1 MTVKTYNEI
10 IGANKE
16 KELLEALKARNLYL
30 KKIITEKEK
39 TIAKAPE
46 GLLRISRSGNRIQY
60 YYRTDPKDFNGEYI
74 KDDNCQLA
82 CKLAQKDY
90 DSRVLKI
97 AEAEIKLT
105 KKYEKL
111 LEKNMISDVYESLHD
126 GRRRLIVPTEL
137 SSEQFLERWTGVSYE
152 PMSVSEDISF
162 YSTCGVRVRSKSE
175 LIIANMLE
183 QKGIPYRYEYPI
195 TLKGQEMVRPDFMC
209 LNVSTRQEP
218 QFKLYL
224 IREFD
229 RLKTEEQ
236 AQIGWNAKRELSKI
250 NYRIHTDAIK
260 EYLIPAELTKQQ
272 ISIVYA
278 NEADVLNMAL
288 FGVTA
293 KQWRETNPD
302 KDGNIR
308 NYAGINELI
317 CLSNMENINA
327 LLIEEGMAQSERLKK
342 LNQIAIH
349 QMSVLNEEPANRQYV
364 K

>member
-1 MTVKTYNEI
+1 MIMTVKTYNEI

-137 SSEQFLERWTGVSYE
+137 SSEQFVERWTGVSYE

-195 TLKGQEMVRPDFMC
+195 TLKGQETVRPDFMC
-209 LNVSTRQEP
+209 LNVSTRQE
-218 QFKLYL
+218 FIWEHFGMMDNIAYANKNV
-224 IREFD
+224 
-229 RLKTEEQ
+229 
-236 AQIGWNAKRELSKI
+236 AKI
-250 NYRIHTDAIK
+250 NTYEQNGYFQGKNMIMTFETSQHALSSNIIK
-260 EYLIPAELTKQQ
+260 AMIENYL
-272 ISIVYA
+272 V
-278 NEADVLNMAL
+278 
-288 FGVTA
+288 
-293 KQWRETNPD
+293 
-302 KDGNIR
+302 
-308 NYAGINELI
+308 
-317 CLSNMENINA
+317 
-327 LLIEEGMAQSERLKK
+327 
-342 LNQIAIH
+342 
-349 QMSVLNEEPANRQYV
+349 
-364 K
+364 